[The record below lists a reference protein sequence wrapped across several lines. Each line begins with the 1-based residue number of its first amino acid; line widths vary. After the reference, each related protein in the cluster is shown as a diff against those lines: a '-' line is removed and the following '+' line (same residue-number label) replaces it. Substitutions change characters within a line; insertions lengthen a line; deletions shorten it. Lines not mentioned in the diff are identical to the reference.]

1 MGVVLCQ
8 PFGYEAICGHRGMRR
23 FAESAAARGIPA
35 LRFDYLGTGDSAD
48 LVGNADQIEVW
59 TQDIVAAVRE
69 LCRLTG
75 VRQVL
80 VLGFRLGASLAL
92 LAAARCPT
100 ITGLVLVNPVVN
112 GRRYLRELRA
122 QRLAGAF
129 GASENHAGDAES
141 IEVGG
146 FTLNAASL
154 MRLAAFDLEH
164 SVPPTLAAGLLV
176 IDPPGMPTAR
186 AWVGTL
192 QANPGQTDAA
202 RIEHRLLPGT
212 VEMLMTDPQFAA
224 VPRAMLDAVAGWL
237 ERACASAVAAGGGV
251 AAGTGEPLA
260 TVVPLSALRLLGAE
274 RLPRSGLTERP
285 VQLRSPVACFG
296 IVTEPSEGDLRR
308 RAVILLNVGA
318 EYHIGSSRLYVS
330 LARRWARQGYT
341 VLRFDLAGL
350 GDSETRPERA
360 DDEVYPPA
368 AIDDIRAAVEFL
380 RTRYGVGE
388 ITLAGL
394 CSGAYHALR
403 AAVAGVP
410 ASRLLLVNPLTYFW
424 KDGMTAADMHRAL
437 EVARSLAY
445 YRQRLFSES
454 LWKKLLRGQLSLWR
468 VVRVLVQRPLLP
480 LAALGRDLGRRLK
493 IRLPYDLG
501 AELEELTGRGVRLSF
516 IFSRGEPGLDRLL
529 LQCGATIKRL
539 DPQCRLHIIDT
550 ADHIFSRSAARA
562 RLEEILSAEI
572 ATRNEGYT
580 PAALPDLAQARNR
593 SQQC

>member
-1 MGVVLCQ
+1 M
-8 PFGYEAICGHRGMRR
+8 
-23 FAESAAARGIPA
+23 PA

-48 LVGNADQIEVW
+48 LAGGADQIEVW

-75 VRQVL
+75 VSQVL
-80 VLGFRLGASLAL
+80 VLGFRLGASLAV
-92 LAAARCPT
+92 LAAERCPA
-100 ITGLVLVNPVVN
+100 IAGLVLVNPVVS
-112 GRRYLRELRA
+112 GRRYLRELRT
-122 QRLAGAF
+122 QRLAGA
-129 GASENHAGDAES
+129 SEPHSAGAES

-146 FTLNAASL
+146 FTLNAASML
-154 MRLAAFDLEH
+154 RLAAFDLER
-164 SVPPTLAAGLLV
+164 SVPPTLGAGLLV
-176 IDPPGMPTAR
+176 IDPPAMPTAR
-186 AWVGTL
+186 AWVAAL

-202 RIEHRLLPGT
+202 RIEHCLLPGM
-212 VEMLMTDPQFAA
+212 VEMLMTDPQFAD
-224 VPRAMLDAVAGWL
+224 VPRAMTDAVATWL
-237 ERACASAVAAGGGV
+237 ERARAGAVAAEGGV
-251 AAGTGEPLA
+251 MAGAGEPIV
-260 TVVPLSALRLLGAE
+260 TGVPSSALRLLGAE
-274 RLPRSGLTERP
+274 RVPRSCLTERP
-285 VQLRSPVACFG
+285 VQLRSTVGCFG

-318 EYHIGSSRLYVS
+318 EHHIGSSRLYVT

-341 VLRFDLAGL
+341 VLRYDLAGL
-350 GDSETRPERA
+350 GDSETRPGRA

-368 AIDDIRAAVEFL
+368 AIDDIAAAVEFL
-380 RTRYGVGE
+380 RSRYGVGE

-424 KDGMTAADMHRAL
+424 KDGMSAEDMHRAL

-468 VVRVLVQRPLLP
+468 VVRVVMQRPLLP
-480 LAALGRDLGRRLK
+480 LAALGRDWGRRLK

-501 AELEELTGRGVRLSF
+501 AELEDLTGRGVQLSF

-529 LQCGATIKRL
+529 LQCGATLKRL
-539 DPQCRLHIIDT
+539 APQCRLHVIDT
-550 ADHIFSRSAARA
+550 ADHIFSRSAARSH
-562 RLEEILSAEI
+562 LEEILSAEI
-572 ATRNEGYT
+572 ATRNEGYA
-580 PAALPDLAQARNR
+580 PAADPDLGQARNR